1 MLESYKDRLLH
12 EPKLTGIVQ
21 VDETLLGK
29 NINHKRKGKTS
40 HMQWIV
46 GFRSLAKPDQY
57 RYSITDVRDTETLL
71 KILKMHVETGT
82 KDTVINVDG
91 WRAYAP
97 ACRLA
102 GVRYN
107 KQIGF
112 TKGKNTRAGIE
123 GLWGQLKTA
132 LRRTYNTAI
141 SCNPSIENTLSMA
154 VEADW
159 RIRNHRKTSFERAK
173 SLIQWTTVEDDD
185 CRTAME

>member
-21 VDETLLGK
+21 VDETLL
-29 NINHKRKGKTS
+29 
-40 HMQWIV
+40 
-46 GFRSLAKPDQY
+46 
-57 RYSITDVRDTETLL
+57 
-71 KILKMHVETGT
+71 
-82 KDTVINVDG
+82 
-91 WRAYAP
+91 
-97 ACRLA
+97 
-102 GVRYN
+102 
-107 KQIGF
+107 
-112 TKGKNTRAGIE
+112 GKNTRAGIE